1 MSGYVKTAIL
11 LAGLT
16 ALFVVVGGAI
26 GGEAGALIALV
37 VAGGMNLFAWWNS
50 DKVVLRM
57 AGARPI
63 GPADAPRLYA
73 LTEQLA
79 RRADL
84 PMPAL
89 YVIDE
94 EQPNAFATGRDPAN
108 AAVAVNAGL
117 LRHLSEEEVAGVV
130 AHELAHIKNRD
141 TLIMT
146 VTATIA
152 GAISMLAQFGFFF
165 RGGGDSRNNPFGPI
179 GLILMLILAPLAAML
194 VQMAISRSREYEADR
209 IGAEICGNPRW
220 LASALVNLQ
229 NSARRIENRHAEANP
244 ATAHMF
250 IINPLSGARMDSLFS
265 THPKTENRVAAL
277 EELARR
283 MGGGGGAAPTA
294 RPAPQRRSG
303 GSVPTSGWR

>member
-16 ALFVVVGGAI
+16 ALFVVIGGAL
-26 GGEAGALIALV
+26 GGEAGALIALLF
-37 VAGGMNLFAWWNS
+37 AGGMNLFAWWNS

-73 LTEQLA
+73 MTERLA
-79 RRADL
+79 RRAGL

-108 AAVAVNAGL
+108 AAVAVNTGL

-146 VTATIA
+146 VTATLA
-152 GAISMLAQFGFFF
+152 GAISMLAQFGFLF
-165 RGGGDSRNNPFGPI
+165 RGNDSRNSPFGPI

-209 IGAEICGNPRW
+209 VGAEICGNPRW
-220 LASALVNLQ
+220 LASALVNLH
-229 NSARRIENRHAEANP
+229 NTARRIENRHAEANP
-244 ATAHMF
+244 ALAHMF
-250 IINPLSGARMDSLFS
+250 IVNPLSGARMDNLFS

-283 MGGGGGAAPTA
+283 MGGGGGGVAS
-294 RPAPQRRSG
+294 RPASPRRAG

>member
-16 ALFVVVGGAI
+16 ALFIVIGGAL
-26 GGEAGALIALV
+26 GGEAGALIALL
-37 VAGGMNLFAWWNS
+37 VAGGMNLLAWWTS
-50 DKVVLRM
+50 DKMVLRM

-73 LTEQLA
+73 LTEELA
-79 RRADL
+79 RRAGL

-108 AAVAVNAGL
+108 AAIAVNAGL
-117 LRHLSEEEVAGVV
+117 LRHLSEEEVAGVI

-152 GAISMLAQFGFFF
+152 GAISMLAQFGFLF

-209 IGAEICGNPRW
+209 VGAEICGNPRW
-220 LASALVNLQ
+220 LASALVTLHN
-229 NSARRIENRHAEANP
+229 ATRRIENHHAEANP
-244 ATAHMF
+244 ALAHMF
-250 IINPLSGARMDSLFS
+250 IVNPLSGARMDNLFS

-283 MGGGGGAAPTA
+283 MGGGGGGIAA
-294 RPAPQRRSG
+294 RPAPQRRAG
-303 GSVPTSGWR
+303 GSVPSSGWR